1 MLTLLYAAKLW
12 QNRLMQFWD
21 IKTIIFFP
29 HKWLDLILKIFF
41 CGLSS
46 GRVCGRWHRD
56 ALHGGGTRVLHQ
68 GYEQWEEKEWH
79 CALFTAGWREN
90 TSFNTIVP
98 NQTVGTVL
106 KVQRDSMNEV
116 FVMYKY
122 HCLCFMLKDPGFWFG
137 FDHKFRKYIYNFV
150 YVNMANKHWNIQHLE
165 YFFLIFKCSNGW
177 FLLSCWFVLCNFILK
192 GPKIKRI
199 PLSKSWIKK
208 KKSEQ

>member
-1 MLTLLYAAKLW
+1 MTWSNPKNL
-12 QNRLMQFWD
+12 
-21 IKTIIFFP
+21 
-29 HKWLDLILKIFF
+29 F

-98 NQTVGTVL
+98 NQTVL
-106 KVQRDSMNEV
+106 NVQRDSMNEV

-122 HCLCFMLKDPGFWFG
+122 LCLCFMLKDPGFWFA
-137 FDHKFRKYIYNFV
+137 FDHKFRKYIYKCV
-150 YVNMANKHWNIQHLE
+150 YVKITNKHWNIQHLE
-165 YFFLIFKCSNGW
+165 HVLNLLMLWWW
-177 FLLSCWFVLCNFILK
+177 FILSCWFVLCNFILK
-192 GPKIKRI
+192 GPQIKWI
-199 PLSKSWIKK
+199 PLSKSWIKRE
-208 KKSEQ
+208 KSEK